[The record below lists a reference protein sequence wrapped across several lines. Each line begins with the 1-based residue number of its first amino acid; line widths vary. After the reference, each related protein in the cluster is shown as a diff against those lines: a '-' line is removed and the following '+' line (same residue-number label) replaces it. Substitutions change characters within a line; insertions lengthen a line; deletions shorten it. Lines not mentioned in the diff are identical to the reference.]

1 MPYCIDTSGLL
12 DGYKRYY
19 PPDVFHGLWE
29 NVDDLIAAGELISPE
44 EVLNDLRVGDD
55 DVFAWAN
62 ARAEM
67 FVPLDEP
74 IQIATA
80 EVLAVYVDWIP
91 ADRSRNVADAFVV
104 ALARVR
110 NCPVV
115 SGEHWSN
122 SPNPARVKIPNV
134 CDGLGMRHMTFLE
147 MVRELGW
154 AFRR

>member
-1 MPYCIDTSGLL
+1 ML

-19 PPDVFHGLWE
+19 PPDIFPGLWE
-29 NVDDLIAAGELISPE
+29 NVDELISSGDLVSPE
-44 EVLNDLRVGDD
+44 EVLNDLRAGDD
-55 DVFAWAN
+55 DAFAWAD
-62 ARAEM
+62 ARPQL

-80 EVLAVYVDWIP
+80 EVLALYPEWIP
-91 ADRSRNVADAFVV
+91 ADRSRNIADVFVV

-110 NCPVV
+110 NCTVV

-122 SPNPARVKIPNV
+122 SPNPARIKIPNV
-134 CDGLGMRHMTFLE
+134 CDGLGVRHMSFLE